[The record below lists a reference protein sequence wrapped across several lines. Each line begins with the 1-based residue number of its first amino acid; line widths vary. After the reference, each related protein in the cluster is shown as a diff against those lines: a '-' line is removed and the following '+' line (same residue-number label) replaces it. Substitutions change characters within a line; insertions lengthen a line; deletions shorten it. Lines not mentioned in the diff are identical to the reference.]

1 MTIDHIRQVADGGR
15 STRFISP
22 GKGSSENNL
31 GKQKGCDIPCCK
43 VWGIRR
49 GMGLTEVEAPGYYR
63 WNLSI
68 IEGVSI
74 FIID

>member
-1 MTIDHIRQVADGGR
+1 
-15 STRFISP
+15 
-22 GKGSSENNL
+22 
-31 GKQKGCDIPCCK
+31 
-43 VWGIRR
+43 VWGVRR

-68 IEGVSI
+68 VEGVSI